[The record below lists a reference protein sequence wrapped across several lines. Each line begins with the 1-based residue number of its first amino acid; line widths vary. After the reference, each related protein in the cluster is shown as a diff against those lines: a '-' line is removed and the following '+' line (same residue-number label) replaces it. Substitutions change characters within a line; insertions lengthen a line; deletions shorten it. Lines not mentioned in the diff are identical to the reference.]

1 MEFIKFPSFH
11 TTVRTVRYATVQTN
25 LNEEKQIR
33 YCVYFRFR
41 GFFDCTYLDI
51 STISNTFLTQNYR
64 NGYEPFPTIIDIHFV

>member
-33 YCVYFRFR
+33 APPSQAAVFWQPFDHSLYLTGGNPY
-41 GFFDCTYLDI
+41 GFD
-51 STISNTFLTQNYR
+51 
-64 NGYEPFPTIIDIHFV
+64 V